1 MIVKPGEKIH
11 VIIRRQFLDDIR
23 RHFVGEV
30 KESLDNIVK
39 VEGDV
44 FILDP
49 NINLFVKKPNAQTR
63 IISLIDGLNI
73 ITILPAATN
82 LKGLS
87 YKLSKN
93 NRMVVTDGESFYM
106 DVNEFG
112 CNR

>member
-11 VIIRRQFLDDIR
+11 VIIRRRFLDDIR

-30 KESLDNIVK
+30 EEVLENIVK
-39 VEGDV
+39 AEGYA

-49 NINLFVKKPNAQTR
+49 SMNLFTKKPHSQKR
-63 IISLIDGLNI
+63 IISLTDSCNI
-73 ITILPAATN
+73 ITILPAKTN
-82 LKGLS
+82 LKELS
-87 YKLSKN
+87 YSFSEN
-93 NRMVVTDGESFYM
+93 NRMIVTDGDSFCM

>member
-11 VIIRRQFLDDIR
+11 VIIRRRFLDDIR

-39 VEGDV
+39 VEGYAY
-44 FILDP
+44 ILDP
-49 NINLFVKKPNAQTR
+49 NTNLFVKKPNGQTR
-63 IISLIDGLNI
+63 IISLTAGCNI
-73 ITILPAATN
+73 ITILPATTN
-82 LKGLS
+82 LKELS
-87 YKLSKN
+87 YRLSKN
-93 NRMVVTDGESFYM
+93 NRMIVTDGESFCM